1 MEVDVMLKLSISDKY
16 GNIKKGRN
24 DYEEESH
31 NLESA
36 GDTMCYIA
44 SQDFIFEEGDE
55 INIFVAQK
63 NQYLMVKLDESL
75 DSTIVFIPSHSWT
88 YRINMEQTAKEAMP
102 DHRFKSKRHY
112 LGVRY
117 ATNEEI
123 RRYQNWALNPHDQ
136 KEFSG
141 AYPHASANVETRNDA
156 TFFACNAING
166 IYANNSHGSYPYQ
179 SWGINRQSD
188 ATLTID
194 FGRLVEVDKI
204 GITIRADF
212 PHDSYWTEVTLLFSD
227 ASSETFSL
235 QKNTSPQFFY
245 FKKRAVTYV
254 QLTNLVKAEDES
266 PFPALTEF
274 EVYGIN
280 KL

>member
-1 MEVDVMLKLSISDKY
+1 MEVDVMLKLSIRDKD
-16 GNIKKGRN
+16 GNIKKGKN

-31 NLESA
+31 NLESV
-36 GDTMCYIA
+36 GDNMCYIA

-55 INIFVAQK
+55 INIYVAQK
-63 NQYLMVKLDESL
+63 NQFLMVKLDESL
-75 DSTIVFIPSHSWT
+75 DSTFVFIPNHSWT
-88 YRINMEQTAKEAMP
+88 YRINMEQTSKEAMP
-102 DHRFKSKRHY
+102 DHRFNSKRHY
-112 LGVRY
+112 LSIRY
-117 ATNEEI
+117 ATNDEI

-166 IYANNSHGSYPYQ
+166 IYANDSHGSYPYQ
-179 SWGINRQSD
+179 SWGINRQKN

-194 FGRLVEVDKI
+194 FGRFVEVDKV

-227 ASSETFSL
+227 TSSETFSL
-235 QKNTSPQFFY
+235 QKNKSPQFFC

-254 QLTNLVKAEDES
+254 QLTNLVKADDES

>member
-1 MEVDVMLKLSISDKY
+1 MLKLSIRDKF
-16 GNIKKGRN
+16 GNIKKGKN
-24 DYEEESH
+24 DYEEEEHS
-31 NLESA
+31 LESV
-36 GDTMCYIA
+36 GENLCYIA
-44 SQDFIFEEGDE
+44 SQNFVYEEGDE
-55 INIFVAQK
+55 IEVFVEQK
-63 NQYLMVKLDESL
+63 NQFLMVKLDESM
-75 DSTIVFIPSHSWT
+75 DSTIVFIPNHIWT
-88 YRINMEQTAKEAMP
+88 YKIKMEQTSWEAIP
-102 DHRFKSKRHY
+102 DNRFTNKRHY
-112 LGVRY
+112 LCVRY

-123 RRYQNWALNPHDQ
+123 NRYQNWALNPHDQ
-136 KEFSG
+136 KDFLG

-194 FGRLVEVDKI
+194 FGRPIEVDKVS
-204 GITIRADF
+204 ITIRADF

-227 ASSETFSL
+227 GSNETFSL
-235 QKNTSPQFFY
+235 QKNKNPQFFS
-245 FKKRAVTYV
+245 FKKRTVTYV
-254 QLTNLVKAEDES
+254 QLTNLVKANDES

>member
-1 MEVDVMLKLSISDKY
+1 MLKLSISDKY

-156 TFFACNAING
+156 T
-166 IYANNSHGSYPYQ
+166 
-179 SWGINRQSD
+179 
-188 ATLTID
+188 LTID